1 MFFFSM
7 ELQYKEA
14 ITWYK
19 QISSTARQSKLLYN
33 TKMHMQR
40 EPNSLKKRKLKNN

>member
-7 ELQYKEA
+7 KLQYKEA

-40 EPNSLKKRKLKNN
+40 EPNSLKKKLKNN